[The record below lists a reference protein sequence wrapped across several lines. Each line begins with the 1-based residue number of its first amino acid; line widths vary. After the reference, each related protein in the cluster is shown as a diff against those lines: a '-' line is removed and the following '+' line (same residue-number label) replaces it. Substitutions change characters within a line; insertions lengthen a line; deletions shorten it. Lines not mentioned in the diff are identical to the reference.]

1 MIQKELFYILLFLFF
16 SCKQDN
22 RKEELYLEKTNQ
34 LENDLEVLKNITFI
48 SYLGELESL
57 S

>member
-34 LENDLEVLKNITFI
+34 LEKDLEVLKTLHLLVI
-48 SYLGELESL
+48 
-57 S
+57 